1 MKIEKC
7 AYPTK
12 CWNWI
17 SFVFTKRIIFT
28 TYFSWKW
35 CLDFHIG
42 INFHGIFISFAPFS
56 FHFDWYHK
64 TNEEILGIN
73 NG

>member
-7 AYPTK
+7 KHPTRY
-12 CWNWI
+12 WNWI
-17 SFVFTKRIIFT
+17 TFIFTKRVQFT

-42 INFHGIFISFAPFS
+42 TSFYGAFISLAPIS
-56 FHFDWYHK
+56 FHFDWYYRTTK
-64 TNEEILGIN
+64 EILE
-73 NG
+73 